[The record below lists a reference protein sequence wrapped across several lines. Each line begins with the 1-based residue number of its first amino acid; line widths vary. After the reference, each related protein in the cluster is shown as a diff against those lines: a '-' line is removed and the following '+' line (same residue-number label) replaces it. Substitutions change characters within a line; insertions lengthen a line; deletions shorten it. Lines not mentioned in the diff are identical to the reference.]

1 MFEQPL
7 AIVDVE
13 TTGATPSHDRVT
25 EIGILR
31 VERGRIIEEWSSLVN
46 PETRIP
52 PAIETLTGITN
63 AMVAQAP
70 TFRELADEILA
81 RLQGRLLVA
90 HNARFDY
97 GFIKNELCR
106 FGVEFRPKLLCT
118 VRLSRRLYPGYS
130 HHNLDAIIERY
141 GLNCT
146 ARHRALGDVRILWQ
160 FLQKIAAENDPSA
173 LAAAVQSQSKRP
185 NLPARLDA
193 SALDEIPEVPGV
205 YLFYGANELPLYVG
219 KSVNLRSRVLSHFC
233 SDHRSSQDMKIAQQ
247 ITRVDYIETAGPLGA
262 LIKEALLVRQ
272 LMPIHNRRLRGQHD
286 LWTFRINANLKSA
299 SSINLVNG
307 QSLDARRLHKLYGLF
322 KTKRDATKTLR
333 ELAAENFLCLKRL
346 GLEKGQ
352 GPCFAYQLKRC
363 KGCCVGAETRLAHD
377 LRLFEAF
384 APLKIKTWPFK
395 GKIGIREKHA
405 PTGREDIHIFD
416 HWCYLGSASTEDGIA
431 DISASRQDLSFDADT
446 YKILSRYLDQKRSLA
461 EVTAIDG

>member
-1 MFEQPL
+1 MILPLMFDQSL

-130 HHNLDAIIERY
+130 H
-141 GLNCT
+141 
-146 ARHRALGDVRILWQ
+146 
-160 FLQKIAAENDPSA
+160 
-173 LAAAVQSQSKRP
+173 
-185 NLPARLDA
+185 
-193 SALDEIPEVPGV
+193 
-205 YLFYGANELPLYVG
+205 
-219 KSVNLRSRVLSHFC
+219 
-233 SDHRSSQDMKIAQQ
+233 
-247 ITRVDYIETAGPLGA
+247 
-262 LIKEALLVRQ
+262 
-272 LMPIHNRRLRGQHD
+272 
-286 LWTFRINANLKSA
+286 
-299 SSINLVNG
+299 
-307 QSLDARRLHKLYGLF
+307 
-322 KTKRDATKTLR
+322 
-333 ELAAENFLCLKRL
+333 
-346 GLEKGQ
+346 
-352 GPCFAYQLKRC
+352 
-363 KGCCVGAETRLAHD
+363 
-377 LRLFEAF
+377 
-384 APLKIKTWPFK
+384 
-395 GKIGIREKHA
+395 
-405 PTGREDIHIFD
+405 
-416 HWCYLGSASTEDGIA
+416 
-431 DISASRQDLSFDADT
+431 
-446 YKILSRYLDQKRSLA
+446 
-461 EVTAIDG
+461 

>member
-1 MFEQPL
+1 MFDQPL

-31 VERGRIIEEWSSLVN
+31 VEKGCIIDEWSSLVN

-106 FGVEFRPKLLCT
+106 LGVEFTPKLLCT
-118 VRLSRRLYPGYS
+118 VRLSRKLYPGYS

-141 GLNCT
+141 GLNCA

-160 FLQKIAAENDPSA
+160 FLQKIGAENDPA
-173 LAAAVQSQSKRP
+173 DLAVAVRSQTKRP
-185 NLPARLDA
+185 NLPAGLDA

-205 YLFYGANELPLYVG
+205 YLFYGANGLPLYVG

-233 SDHRSSQDMKIAQQ
+233 GDHRSGQDMKIAQQ
-247 ITRVDYIETAGPLGA
+247 VTRVDYFETAGPLGA
-262 LIKEALLVRQ
+262 LIKEALLVKK

-286 LWTFRINANLKSA
+286 LWTFRINANPKSVRGI
-299 SSINLVNG
+299 SLVNG
-307 QSLDARRLHKLYGLF
+307 QSFDARCLHNLYGLF

-333 ELAAENFLCLKRL
+333 ELAAESLLCLKRL

-377 LRLFEAF
+377 VRLIEAF
-384 APLKIKTWPFK
+384 ASLKIKVWPFK

-405 PTGREDIHIFD
+405 PTGREDIHVFN
-416 HWCYLGSASTEDGIA
+416 HWCYLGTMPVESSLPDFSEYQ
-431 DISASRQDLSFDADT
+431 QDLAFDADT
-446 YKILSRYLDQKRSLA
+446 YKILLRFLAQKRNL
-461 EVTAIDG
+461 GR

>member
-1 MFEQPL
+1 MFDQSL

-31 VERGRIIEEWSSLVN
+31 VERGRIVDEWSSLVN
-46 PETRIP
+46 PQTRIP

-63 AMVAQAP
+63 AMVAEAP
-70 TFRELADEILA
+70 TFRELAKELLA
-81 RLQGRLLVA
+81 RLDGRLFVA

-97 GFIKNELCR
+97 GFIKNELR
-106 FGVEFRPKLLCT
+106 RVGVDFRSKLLCT
-118 VRLSRRLYPGYS
+118 VRLSRRLYPAYS
-130 HHNLDAIIERY
+130 HHNLDAIIERHS
-141 GLNCT
+141 LDCT

-160 FLQKIAAENDPSA
+160 FLQKISTENDPA
-173 LAAAVQSQSKRP
+173 DVAAAVRFQTRRP
-185 NLPARLDA
+185 NLPAGLDA
-193 SALDEIPEVPGV
+193 LALEEIPEVPGV

-233 SDHRSSQDMKIAQQ
+233 GDRRSGQDMKISQQ
-247 ITRVDYIETAGPLGA
+247 VTRIDYIETAGPLGA
-262 LIKEALLVRQ
+262 LIKESQLVKQ
-272 LMPIHNRRLRGQHD
+272 LMPLHNKRLREQHG
-286 LWTFRINANLKSA
+286 LWTFRVDADPKSPRTT
-299 SSINLVNG
+299 SLLNG
-307 QSLDARRLHKLYGLF
+307 QSIDPRSLDNLYGLF

-333 ELAAENFLCLKRL
+333 ELATENLLCLKRL

-384 APLKIKTWPFK
+384 ASLRINAWPFE
-395 GKIGIREKHA
+395 GKIGICEKHA

-416 HWCYLGSASTEDGIA
+416 HWCYLGTMPVESSLPDFSEYQ
-431 DISASRQDLSFDADT
+431 QDLAFDADT
-446 YKILSRYLDQKRSLA
+446 YKILLRFLAQKRNLGR
-461 EVTAIDG
+461 VIAIEK